1 VVSSFAVTD
10 TGVNQSPTLSKRELS
25 TTVAVVQS
33 GELIVLGG
41 LDETRGTGANSG
53 LPFLPRWLSSRSGSE
68 QKTEILLVVD
78 VERIGS

>member
-1 VVSSFAVTD
+1 MVSSFAVTD

-25 TTVAVVQS
+25 TTVAVQS
-33 GELIVLGG
+33 GELIVRGG

-68 QKTEILLVVD
+68 QKTEVLLVVD